1 MKIAGRWHIHQLC
14 LIHLERKLSW
24 STLIIQSFLL
34 LGEAQEL
41 LLASNLKWDGSN
53 IPLSFWSQFEWI
65 SLNNIICRLSH
76 LAIKWHF
83 WLFMVGLT
91 TKLLF
96 RTGQAYDYR
105 PLYYGLS
112 IISCDSSKVIEKLV
126 GYFHMMLFNP
136 QFTDEV
142 QNSICYEISYGWM
155 FKSI

>member
-112 IISCDSSKVIEKLV
+112 IISLW
-126 GYFHMMLFNP
+126 LW
-136 QFTDEV
+136 Q
-142 QNSICYEISYGWM
+142 
-155 FKSI
+155 FKSNWEVSWVLSHDAIQSTIHRWSTKQYLLWNLIWLNV